1 MIYIY
6 MNCFI
11 VFTDLK
17 GYSKLSENEA
27 DLFFNQIN
35 PALSVKIKQYLD
47 RAEAFNTWGDSV
59 VAAFADGKD
68 AVDLMLDYRDFFSDF
83 DFGNLGMT
91 CLMPRL
97 GGHYGELHTFPDQL
111 LDRINMYGS
120 NINTAARIEPVTRAG
135 EIFVTRQFKE
145 AIKQMPQKLDYICF
159 DELGIV
165 ELAKSFGEREL
176 FRLRYNSENPQVID
190 KIYAMDLSGAF
201 PSPPPVNREEKSL
214 LELYC
219 CSNDDAFRAFLV
231 DDKLENRSGEF
242 YYRVAVICKNF
253 GLYDEAISLIC
264 RLEKT
269 FIITAGIKMYPFKH
283 RQDVLKL
290 KANCLTRLGHYEMAA
305 DIVYSLWQQGMKDS
319 DTLSMLA
326 AQYKRRALVDQDDSI
341 LVGTVNKELLH
352 RAKDLYLEAFRR
364 NIEDYYPAINAAYL
378 YRFLGGSES
387 ETGIKL
393 ARYVMNSWHGQ
404 EGENWWLD
412 STLAESQILQDCLDE
427 ASETFARALERHHPD
442 SFERSSVIAQISTYA
457 TLLGKEKELEGIIDL
472 LSQNG

>member
-1 MIYIY
+1 MDG
-6 MNCFI
+6 FI

-17 GYSKLSENEA
+17 GYSKLSEKEA
-27 DLFFNQIN
+27 DLFFHQVN
-35 PALSVKIKQYLD
+35 PALSARVKQYLN

-59 VAAFADGKD
+59 VAAFLDGKD
-68 AVDLMLDYRDFFSDF
+68 AVDLMLDYRDFFSGF
-83 DFGNLGMT
+83 DFESLGMT
-91 CLMPRL
+91 CLMPRI

-111 LDRINMYGS
+111 LDRTNMYGS

-145 AIKQMPQKLDYICF
+145 AIEHRPQELDYICF

-176 FRLRYNSENPQVID
+176 FRLRHNLENPQVID

-201 PSPPPVNREEKSL
+201 PSSPPLSLEEDSL
-214 LELYC
+214 LEQYC
-219 CSNDDAFRAFLV
+219 CSNDEAFRAFLTS
-231 DDKLENRSGEF
+231 DKLENKSGDF
-242 YYRVAVICKNF
+242 YLRVAAICKNF
-253 GLYDEAISLIC
+253 GLYSEAIGLVN

-269 FIITAGIKMYPFKH
+269 FIRTAGIKMYPYKH

-290 KANCLTRLGHYEMAA
+290 KANCLTRLGHYEKAA

-326 AQYKRRALVDQDDSI
+326 AQYKRRALVDQDDTI
-341 LVGTVNKELLH
+341 LVGTVNKELLL

-378 YRFLGGSES
+378 YRFLGGSEG

-393 ARYVMNSWHGQ
+393 ARYVMNSWHSQ

-412 STLAESQILQDCLDE
+412 STLAESQILQDSLDE
-427 ASETFARALERHHPD
+427 ACETFVRALERHRPD

-457 TLLGKEKELEGIIDL
+457 TLLGKENELAAIIDL
-472 LSQNG
+472 LSQST